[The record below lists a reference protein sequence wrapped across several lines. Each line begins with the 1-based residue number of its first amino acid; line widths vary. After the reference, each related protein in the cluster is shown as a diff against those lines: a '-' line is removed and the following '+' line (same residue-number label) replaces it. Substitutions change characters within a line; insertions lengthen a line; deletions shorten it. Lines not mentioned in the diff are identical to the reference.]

1 MSAQHAGIIFSS
13 APPFPRTRSGSF
25 AVLCSTV
32 LLSAISCTPLTD
44 VPGADSDDPCVASA
58 PIEMVQ
64 SRTGALG
71 SADCLHPDGQFSDR
85 WSLTLNAPRSVRIDL
100 TSPPFAGVL
109 ELQDGVG
116 NIMAYGDD
124 YTPPHA
130 RIVQDLP
137 EGSYIIVVR
146 SMRPGA
152 TGSYELSVGEA
163 PECSPLGSLVL
174 GVPVTG
180 TLSDTDCL
188 QWEGTTDNWS
198 LSLSKAQKLRIDLKS
213 GDFDEMILLRD
224 QNGNVFNGADWSGPT
239 GHARLETELSQGE
252 WTLSVTAP
260 YEDAR
265 GGYELQVDVAP
276 PCQPGTDFVIGETV
290 GGELSLDD
298 CLMDQWMPADSFGL
312 VITDETPLSIHLKS
326 QDFSP
331 FVIVRDRNGWDV
343 EVGWDDMQNG
353 SARIEASLAPDTYT
367 LLVSASSYPPQG
379 KYQLSVQV
387 VACGDLQTIT
397 FGGVVTGDLG
407 ENDCLR
413 SGGAYQDL
421 WQLVLPNDTTVRID
435 LEGGAIDPF
444 LELRD
449 SAGDT
454 LETNDDGAGGLNAR
468 IERTLAAG
476 TYTIV
481 ASSYARGQIG
491 SYTLSAGAPPS
502 TTAASDRTVMPGTIR
517 QKEKEAELE
526 GVAPSLTRLSGDTA
540 RPPQSV
546 QLLTIRARGGS

>member
-1 MSAQHAGIIFSS
+1 MVPQRAGIIFSS
-13 APPFPRTRSGSF
+13 ARLFPRMRSGSF
-25 AVLCSTV
+25 AVLCSTI
-32 LLSAISCTPLTD
+32 LLTAVSCTPLTD
-44 VPGADSDDPCVASA
+44 VPGADSDDPCVASV

-64 SRTGALG
+64 SQTGALG

-85 WSLTLNAPRSVRIDL
+85 WSLTLTSPRSVRIDL
-100 TSPPFAGVL
+100 TSPPFEGVL

-116 NIMAYGDD
+116 NIIDYGDD

-152 TGSYELSVGEA
+152 TGSYELSVGDA
-163 PECSPLGSLVL
+163 PECSSVGSLAL

-188 QWEGTTDNWS
+188 QWDGTMDNWS
-198 LSLSKAQKLRIDLKS
+198 LSMSTAQKLRIDLKS
-213 GDFDEMILLRD
+213 GDFDEIVLLRD
-224 QNGNVFNGADWSGPT
+224 ENGNVFNGADWSGPT
-239 GHARLETELSQGE
+239 GHARLEAELPRGE

-265 GGYELQVDVAP
+265 GAYELQVDVAP
-276 PCQPGTDFVIGETV
+276 PCTPGTNFVIGETV
-290 GGELSLDD
+290 EGELSLDD
-298 CLMDQWMPADSFGL
+298 CLMDQWMPADSFAL

-331 FVIVRDRNGWDV
+331 FLIVRDRNGWDV
-343 EVGWDDMQNG
+343 EAGWDEKQNG
-353 SARIEASLAPDTYT
+353 NARIEVSLAPDTYT
-367 LLVSASSYPPQG
+367 LFVSTSDYPPQG
-379 KYQLSVQV
+379 TYQLSVHE
-387 VACGDLQTIT
+387 VACEDPQAIS
-397 FGGVVTGDLG
+397 FGGVVTGDLT
-407 ENDCLR
+407 ESDCLR
-413 SGGAYQDL
+413 SGGSYQDL
-421 WQLVLPNDTTVRID
+421 WRLVLPNDTTVRID
-435 LEGGAIDPF
+435 LEGGSIDPF

-454 LETNDDGAGGLNAR
+454 LETNDDGGAALNAR

-481 ASSYARGQIG
+481 ASSYARGQVG

-502 TTAASDRTVMPGTIR
+502 TTAASDRTVMPGIIR
-517 QKEKEAELE
+517 QKEVEVEV
-526 GVAPSLTRLSGDTA
+526 VAPSRTTLSGYTA

-546 QLLTIRARGGS
+546 QLLMMRAGGGS